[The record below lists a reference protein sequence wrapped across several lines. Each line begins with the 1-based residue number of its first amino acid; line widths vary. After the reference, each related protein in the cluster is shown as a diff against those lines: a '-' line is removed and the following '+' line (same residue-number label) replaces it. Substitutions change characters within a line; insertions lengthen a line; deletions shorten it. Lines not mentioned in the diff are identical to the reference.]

1 MATASAEAAPDVPAL
16 AAVDSPRAVALS
28 APVRRAPLGQ
38 GSSRAL
44 LRPCPRVR
52 CGALRLVSSLARAGS
67 RCAAGRPRLLALGH
81 ALASSESARCP
92 QSPPSLRSGPP
103 LSLPSRGVRGA
114 KGDALCAFEN
124 EATPREEKRG
134 RSRCCGSGTTAPFYF
149 AAGESF
155 GALAPLLRAVPDAL
169 RSSAPACR
177 RLLIRHRKQEYY
189 FAENKTKSTQQVA
202 STQPPHH
209 LAEAKQ
215 NQFYFV

>member
-1 MATASAEAAPDVPAL
+1 MATASAEAAPAVPAL

-92 QSPPSLRSGPP
+92 QSPPSLRSGSP
-103 LSLPSRGVRGA
+103 LSLPSRGVRA
-114 KGDALCAFEN
+114 QR
-124 EATPREEKRG
+124 ATP
-134 RSRCCGSGTTAPFYF
+134 F
-149 AAGESF
+149 
-155 GALAPLLRAVPDAL
+155 APLRTKRHPVRKREGAAAAAAAAQLR
-169 RSSAPACR
+169 RSISPPGKVSVHWRRSCERFPTPFGRR
-177 RLLIRHRKQEYY
+177 RLPVGICL
-189 FAENKTKSTQQVA
+189 
-202 STQPPHH
+202 
-209 LAEAKQ
+209 
-215 NQFYFV
+215 